1 MVMANSFNLSER
13 EWQLAHIV
21 AQQLVLAKADA
32 NELGKAKSY
41 LRVVADQADA
51 GQRFFRYL
59 ETLAKQG
66 DRIGH
71 SKQTK
76 EYYDSMSNICQKYL
90 QEESNNIAS
99 LMQIVGWSF
108 RLMRY
113 YKDAM
118 PLETLREVADTAILV
133 DVPSARQAEISQA
146 IADVQIEEGSV
157 LDSVV
162 AAIKGN
168 KVTYEMFGGAVRLT
182 QKEPKKADSLSE
194 GQSVKVEVTELKEDG
209 GIKKVKLLD

>member
-1 MVMANSFNLSER
+1 MVTTNSFNLSER

-41 LRVVADQADA
+41 LRVIADQADA

-71 SKQTK
+71 SRQTK
-76 EYYDSMSNICQKYL
+76 EYYDNMSNICQKYL
-90 QEESNNIAS
+90 QEEANNIAS
-99 LMQIVGWSF
+99 LMQILGWSF

-118 PLETLREVADTAILV
+118 PLDTLRQVADEAIQV
-133 DVPSARQAEISQA
+133 DVPSARQAEIAQA
-146 IADVQIEEGSV
+146 IASVNIQVGTILDATIVKIKKIE
-157 LDSVV
+157 
-162 AAIKGN
+162 
-168 KVTYEMFGGAVRLT
+168 VTYEMLGTIRKT
-182 QKEPKKADSLSE
+182 IKEHRRAASLSE
-194 GQSVKVEVTELKEDG
+194 GQQVKVEVTELQDST
-209 GIKKVKLLD
+209 IKKVKLAE